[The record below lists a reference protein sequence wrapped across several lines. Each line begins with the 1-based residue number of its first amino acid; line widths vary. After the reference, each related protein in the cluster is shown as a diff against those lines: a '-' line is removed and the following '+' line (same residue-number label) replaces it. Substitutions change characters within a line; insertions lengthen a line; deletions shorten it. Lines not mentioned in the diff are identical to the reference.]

1 MNYSKDNSAKR
12 SGHRAILFVIV
23 TGMLF
28 LAGCS
33 TTPSKDS
40 SVAAHTPAVP
50 AQLTSKYKAAI
61 HYMQTDNI
69 EQAYQGF
76 SELTVEYPGYSG
88 PYINLGLI
96 HLQRQQLDDAEAFFK
111 KAISVNSS
119 SFEGHNQ
126 LAIVYRKQGNFSAAE
141 THYLKAK
148 SIDNNSADLHKNI
161 AILYDLYMGKLPQ
174 ALAHYQQY
182 KQLLQEP
189 DPALRGWIIDI
200 ENRIRAQN
208 RQASNHAG

>member
-1 MNYSKDNSAKR
+1 
-12 SGHRAILFVIV
+12 
-23 TGMLF
+23 
-28 LAGCS
+28 
-33 TTPSKDS
+33 
-40 SVAAHTPAVP
+40 
-50 AQLTSKYKAAI
+50 
-61 HYMQTDNI
+61 MQTDNI

-76 SELTVEYPGYSG
+76 SALTVEYPTYSG

-96 HLQRQQLDDAEAFFK
+96 HLKRQQLDDAEALFK
-111 KAISVNSS
+111 KAVSVNSS

-126 LAIVYRKQGNFSAAE
+126 LAIVYRKQGNFSGAE

-148 SIDNNSADLHKNI
+148 NIDDSSANLHKNM

-200 ENRIRAQN
+200 ENRIKAQN
-208 RQASNHAG
+208 RQANNHAG